1 MTAGRHDGAA
11 PARNGMTVDNDAEAV
26 FRDAILT
33 GVLSAEP
40 GDRNWAGHYFYMFH
54 DGDGTAWFKQ
64 SLPRTPIR
72 GDSRTHVTM
81 TAPAAGNAAKGGAD
95 APAV

>member
-1 MTAGRHDGAA
+1 MTAGRHDGPA

-54 DGDGTAWFKQ
+54 DGDGTAWFKH
-64 SLPRTPIR
+64 R
-72 GDSRTHVTM
+72 DSRTHVTM
-81 TAPAAGNAAKGGAD
+81 TAPAAGNAAKGEAD